1 MKLFVRFL
9 CISTMCLILTL
20 GLASC
25 AKDPSAKPK
34 VYTYSVGDP
43 FVTNLKDSKKMLKC
57 SVVFEVTK
65 KSIADK
71 SSDTNYMIRNAVN
84 TMLLQLTEAD
94 VLNITDTKLIEQK
107 MTDVAN
113 EAMETDVFY
122 SAKIT
127 DFTAA

>member
-1 MKLFVRFL
+1 MKLFVRFV
-9 CISTMCLILTL
+9 CIAIVCVIMTL
-20 GLASC
+20 GLVSC
-25 AKDPSAKPK
+25 TKDPLAKPK
-34 VYTYSVGDP
+34 VYAYSVGDP

-71 SSDTNYMIRNAVN
+71 SSDTNYIVRNAVN
-84 TMLLQLTEAD
+84 TMLLQLTESD
-94 VLNITDTKLIEQK
+94 VLNITDTKIIEQK

-127 DFTAA
+127 DFTAS